1 MILTVISKTGFL
13 GSRIVSKDIGSNERM
28 TMQNLLISEAA
39 EDRIVPSEIS
49 WLD

>member
-1 MILTVISKTGFL
+1 
-13 GSRIVSKDIGSNERM
+13 M